1 MNGQAT
7 AAAPTPA
14 AMPVAT
20 NRKSRRLWS
29 IVSFALTGDLILS
42 PYCRRRKELQC
53 AATGPLAHGGRGGQ
67 GSPGDGWF
75 MREAGACPDRKA
87 ADGRLSQGVAALRSF
102 AAAGGLQGSPHQAG
116 SDAAR
121 TRFAPAPDAP
131 YLAPSRTRT
140 SLGMAYSRM
149 T

>member
-29 IVSFALTGDLILS
+29 IVSFVLTGNLILS
-42 PYCRRRKELQC
+42 PHYRGRTELQS

-67 GSPGDGWF
+67 GSLGNGWF

-87 ADGRLSQGVAALRSF
+87 ADGRLSQGVAAVRSF
-102 AAAGGLQGSPHQAG
+102 VAAGGLRSA
-116 SDAAR
+116 
-121 TRFAPAPDAP
+121 
-131 YLAPSRTRT
+131 LA
-140 SLGMAYSRM
+140 
-149 T
+149 